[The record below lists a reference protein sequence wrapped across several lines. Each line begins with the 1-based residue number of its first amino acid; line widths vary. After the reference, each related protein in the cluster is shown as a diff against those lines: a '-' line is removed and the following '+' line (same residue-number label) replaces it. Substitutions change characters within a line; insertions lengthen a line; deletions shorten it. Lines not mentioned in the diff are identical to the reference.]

1 MPDLPSTLDLDR
13 IFPIPDAPSARLM
26 KLKAHCLY
34 RAGILSGTQRQAI
47 ARRADQV
54 LSDGPARSSFPRPP
68 YHSKAA

>member
-1 MPDLPSTLDLDR
+1 MPNLPSTLDMDR

-34 RAGILSGTQRQAI
+34 RAGILSEKQRQAI

-54 LSDGPARSSFPRPP
+54 LGDGPARSTFARPS